1 MSAIGDSE
9 LILNPDGSIYHLGLK
24 PDEIATTIIGVG
36 DPERV
41 KQVSRHFD
49 TIEVE
54 KSKREFVSHTG
65 YIGPRRIT
73 VISTGIGTDNT
84 EIVFTELD
92 ALLNIDFDSRLPRT
106 ERRQL
111 QIIRIGTSG
120 ALQEDIA
127 VGSEIITDYAIGFD
141 NLMEFYVFTPT
152 STENKIAS
160 EIKRIAR
167 LSFLPYCAQG
177 STGLM
182 QSLAS
187 DMAMGITITT
197 PGFYAPQGRS
207 IVLRL
212 KYPQLMD
219 CMAGFKYNGLR
230 LTNFEME
237 TSAYYALGR
246 LMGHEVISLNAILAN
261 RSTKKFASDPHKLVQ
276 DLIVKTLDR
285 LSGS

>member
-1 MSAIGDSE
+1 MAAIGDSE

-36 DPERV
+36 DPGRV
-41 KQVSRHFD
+41 EQVSRHFD
-49 TIEVE
+49 SIEVE
-54 KSKREFVSHTG
+54 RSKREFVTHTG
-65 YIGPRRIT
+65 HLGQRRMT

-92 ALLNIDFDSRLPRT
+92 ALLNIDFESRLPRT
-106 ERRQL
+106 ERKQL
-111 QIIRIGTSG
+111 QVIRIGTSG
-120 ALQEDIA
+120 ALQEDIS
-127 VGSEIITDYAIGFD
+127 VGSEVVTDYAIGFD
-141 NLMEFYVFTPT
+141 NLMEFYAFTPT
-152 STENKIAS
+152 STENKIAR
-160 EIKRIAR
+160 EVKRIAR

-187 DMAMGITITT
+187 DMIKGNTITA

-207 IVLRL
+207 VVLSL

-219 CMAGFKYNGLR
+219 CLRGFEYKGLS

-261 RSTKKFASDPHKLVQ
+261 RATKKFASDPHKLVE
-276 DLIVKTLDR
+276 DLIFKTLDR

>member
-9 LILNPDGSIYHLGLK
+9 LILSSDGSIYHLGLK

-36 DPERV
+36 DPDRV

-54 KSKREFVSHTG
+54 KSKREFVTHTG
-65 YIGPRRIT
+65 YIGPRRLT

-92 ALLNIDFDSRLPRT
+92 ALLNIDFDSRLPKMKRK
-106 ERRQL
+106 QA

-120 ALQEDIA
+120 SLQEDIT
-127 VGSEIITDYAIGFD
+127 VGSEVATNYAVGLD
-141 NLMEFYVFTPT
+141 NLMAFYTFG
-152 STENKIAS
+152 SSSMEQGIAS
-160 EIKRIAR
+160 EIKSKAR

-177 STGLM
+177 STKLM

-187 DMAMGITITT
+187 DMTLGNTVTA

-207 IVLRL
+207 LVLSL
-212 KYPQLMD
+212 KYPDLMD
-219 CMAGFKYNGLR
+219 CLATFDHNGIR

-237 TSAYYALGR
+237 TSTYYALSR

-261 RSTKKFASDPHKLVQ
+261 RVTKKFASDPHQLVEN
-276 DLIVKTLDR
+276 LIVKTLDQM
-285 LSGS
+285 SGR

>member
-36 DPERV
+36 DPDRV
-41 KQVSRHFD
+41 EQVSRHFD
-49 TIEVE
+49 TIEIMR
-54 KSKREFVSHTG
+54 SKREFVTHTG
-65 YIGPRRIT
+65 YLGQKRIT

-92 ALLNIDFDSRLPRT
+92 ALLNIDFDSRLPQT
-106 ERRQL
+106 KRRQL

-127 VGSEIITDYAIGFD
+127 VGSEVVTDYAIGFD
-141 NLMEFYVFTPT
+141 NLMEFYAFTPT
-152 STENKIAS
+152 SMENNIVG
-160 EIKRIAR
+160 EIKRIGG
-167 LSFLPYCAQG
+167 LSFLPYCAHG
-177 STGLM
+177 SAGLM

-187 DMAMGITITT
+187 NMTLGNTITA

-207 IVLRL
+207 VVLKL
-212 KYPQLMD
+212 KYPHLMD
-219 CMAGFKYNGLR
+219 CLTSFEYNGLR